1 MEDFEEFQD
10 YDEFQL
16 TQWQT
21 PSQLPVK
28 ALSTTFRI
36 PHFNNVNV
44 MLRLYG
50 CLGYLDVIKYFSA
63 IYFELCVM
71 MSNYVI
77 DVYVSSDPD
86 TYMVRIQFTFQNR
99 V

>member
-1 MEDFEEFQD
+1 
-10 YDEFQL
+10 
-16 TQWQT
+16 
-21 PSQLPVK
+21 
-28 ALSTTFRI
+28 
-36 PHFNNVNV
+36 

-77 DVYVSSDPD
+77 DVYVS
-86 TYMVRIQFTFQNR
+86 F
-99 V
+99 